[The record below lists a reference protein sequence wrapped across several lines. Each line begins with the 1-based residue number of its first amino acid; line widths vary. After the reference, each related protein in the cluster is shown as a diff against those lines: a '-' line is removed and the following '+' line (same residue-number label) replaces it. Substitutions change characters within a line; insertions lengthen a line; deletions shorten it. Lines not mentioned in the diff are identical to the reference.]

1 MTQTQAPRAGEA
13 RGDRRL
19 VTPSGRDLALPLFLP
34 VHQANSVFGA
44 FRAAD
49 DMDLIRGCICNAY
62 FLYKQA
68 DLRTQLTGGTS
79 VHEFLGF
86 DGLVMT
92 DSGAFQQFS
101 RALYLSNR
109 KIVKFQRAIGADVV
123 SPLDVVTS
131 PGENHQAVLRK
142 VDATARRVKE
152 AQQAAEGTLLAG
164 VQQGGRFLDLRQR
177 STEQMM
183 ELGVGYLALGS
194 LVPFFTRAHDL
205 RFVAKTLRATRE
217 QVPAD
222 LPIHIYGA
230 GDPLELPFFAYLG
243 ADVFDSASYAHYA
256 RSGWYMTPF
265 GAVRDPGPLTLGEG
279 FSCGCPR
286 CAAHGAAGVLAD
298 PEALS
303 LHNLWT
309 VLTVAENMRAATVA
323 GTMAPLLER
332 VLTTHSAWFPDSP
345 LRQHWDELLG

>member
-1 MTQTQAPRAGEA
+1 MTQAQGTRPGRT
-13 RGDRRL
+13 L
-19 VTPSGRDLALPLFLP
+19 VTPSGRELPLPLFLP

-44 FRAAD
+44 FRTAH
-49 DMDLIRGCICNAY
+49 DMDLIRGCICNAF

-68 DLRTQLTGGTS
+68 DLRALLTGGTS
-79 VHEFLGF
+79 LHEYLGF

-109 KIVKFQRAIGADVV
+109 KIVEFQRAIGADVV

-131 PGENHQAVLRK
+131 PGDSHTVALRK
-142 VDATARRVKE
+142 VDATARRVMQ
-152 AQQAAEGTLLAG
+152 AQRSAEGTLLAG

-177 STEQMM
+177 STEQMV
-183 ELGVGYLALGS
+183 ELGVAYLALGS

-205 RFVAKTLRATRE
+205 RFVAKTLRATRA
-217 QVPAD
+217 QVPD
-222 LPIHIYGA
+222 GLPIHIYGA

-265 GAVRDPGPLTLGEG
+265 GAVRDPGLLTTAGEG
-279 FSCGCPR
+279 FSCGCPPCR
-286 CAAHGAAGVLAD
+286 ENGSAAVFAD
-298 PEALS
+298 PEGLS
-303 LHNLWT
+303 FHNLWT
-309 VLTVAENMRAATVA
+309 VLTVTEDIRAALA
-323 GTMAPLLER
+323 GGTLAEMLER
-332 VLTTHSAWFPDSP
+332 VLRTHAEWFPDSP
-345 LRQHWDELLG
+345 LPQHWDELHG